1 MTDRGTDFLIK
12 NRIGKCKLEEN
23 TAMVSSEYSA
33 PPDLGP
39 EKKRM
44 RVERMRKMQKRTKDR
59 ILLRKCL
66 EKLKYKMR
74 ERLAC
79 LMRKVIR
86 KMIRK
91 KELPTFIEAS
101 ENKTQICLTEEQ

>member
-1 MTDRGTDFLIK
+1 
-12 NRIGKCKLEEN
+12 
-23 TAMVSSEYSA
+23 MVSSEHSA

-39 EKKRM
+39 EEKRM
-44 RVERMRKMQKRTKDR
+44 RVERMRKMQKRTTDR
-59 ILLRKCL
+59 ILLRKRL

-91 KELPTFIEAS
+91 KELPTFIEAVRI
-101 ENKTQICLTEEQ
+101 KTKYV